1 MLTVQ
6 TLADALLRT

>member
-6 TLADALLRT
+6 TLADAHLRT